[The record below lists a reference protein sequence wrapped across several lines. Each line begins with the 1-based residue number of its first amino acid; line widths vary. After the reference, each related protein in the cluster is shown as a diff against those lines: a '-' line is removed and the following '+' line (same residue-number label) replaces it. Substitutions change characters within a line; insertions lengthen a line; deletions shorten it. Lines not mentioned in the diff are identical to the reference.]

1 MKKLFINII
10 TVLILFTAAALEQGH
25 SQTGKEQEVL
35 VPYMEFKYL
44 KNTDNQRILEA
55 KVSLPGDLGLEPIEG
70 LTVKF
75 FTNMDNPVP
84 MGEAITDSKGIAKY
98 IIPDDY
104 AIPVDEE
111 GYWWFYAESEADD
124 KYDISMAEVTVRD
137 VTLDMAL
144 NEGEEGKK
152 VILKAYT
159 IVDGEK
165 VPVSD
170 EDIFVYVPRM
180 FSLLP
185 VAEGYFIDGVAEV
198 EFPEDV
204 PGDDEGNITVIG
216 RFNDHWQYGNVEQRV
231 ATKWGIPA
239 SHEVAETHRTLWTQ
253 IAPRW
258 MIVTLTIMLAG
269 VWGHYV
275 FAIISMVRIK
285 RTTKKMK

>member
-10 TVLILFTAAALEQGH
+10 AVIILFMTAAMEPAH
-25 SQTGKEQEVL
+25 SQSGQEQEL
-35 VPYMEFKYL
+35 LAPYLEFKYL
-44 KNTDNQRILEA
+44 KNTGEQRILESKA
-55 KVSLPGDLGLEPIEG
+55 SLAGDLGLVPIEG
-70 LTVKF
+70 LTVNF
-75 FTNMDNPVP
+75 YTNIDDSVLI
-84 MGEAITDSKGIAKY
+84 GEAVTDSKGIARY

-104 AIPVDEE
+104 TLPVDED

-124 KYDISMAEVTVRD
+124 KYDISMAELTVRD
-137 VTLDMAL
+137 VALEMTL

-152 VILKAYT
+152 IILEAYT
-159 IVDGEK
+159 TVDGEK
-165 VPVSD
+165 IPVSD
-170 EDIFVYVPRM
+170 EDIFVFVPRM

-204 PGDDEGNITVIG
+204 PGDEEGNLTVIG
-216 RFNDHWQYGNVEQRV
+216 RFNDHWQYGNVEKR
-231 ATKWGIPA
+231 ANTNWGVPS
-239 SHEVAETHRTLWTQ
+239 SHEVAESHRALWTQ

-285 RTTKKMK
+285 RAEKKIK